1 MAATAGTSK
10 YWGLFA
16 VSTLVMIAMLIWM
29 NEWFWLAL
37 PFSLTFLVK
46 ALNVIDAD

>member
-1 MAATAGTSK
+1 MSTTAGTAK
-10 YWGLFA
+10 YWMLFLI
-16 VSTLVMIAMLIWM
+16 STLVLIAMLIWM

-46 ALNVIDAD
+46 AMGVVDEG